1 MPLRALSHAAI
12 CFESQWIRSQR
23 SAVYDGVRAPTL
35 HARIVDL
42 ARAYCD
48 QVADCTALPPPT
60 PETVVA
66 TLAQKVHEPADKV
79 LLRLLVASLGFLP
92 TGTVVKLGSGEVAE
106 ILGANRGTGRGPL
119 ARLVM
124 DENGEEYADPFEIEL
139 ARCGRGAACRE
150 GHQRRW
156 LEAGPRAQ
164 APFAPACG
172 VGVCLAHVAATRRA
186 ASFPPPGAPPPRA
199 QVPVASPP
207 SPAPARPPTP
217 VVSPAPAPVASPL
230 PAPMSIQVP
239 SPAPVSVR
247 VSSAPPATSDRPVP
261 AAKGDLST
269 TPLVHMLVY
278 MLDHAL
284 TGTVELLEPDGVA
297 HLVRF
302 VRGVPVRVRTGRIMA
317 PLGAQLV
324 AAGLLSDGDAADAVS
339 RARSGGVRLGEYL
352 LSRELIARMDLLR
365 ALEIQVPR
373 KIEALVNLPLASTY
387 AFYRDV
393 DLFGDQGEALEVD
406 PLRVTLA
413 AARAWRDRA
422 RLRKTLERVSALVLQ
437 LHADASLELVEL
449 DAVERAALTE
459 LRAQPCTSAE
469 LLGRMS
475 GGRDVVESIVF
486 VGIVTRQFVMP
497 GQKKPPMGVRP
508 RVRSTNPSPFPDRIS
523 NMPLQGPPYSMRAP
537 NASRPLVAESSPPSP
552 SARPIPDAP
561 SSVRTL
567 PDAPPSARSIP
578 DAPSSVRSLPN
589 APPSVRSMPHAPVV
603 AGHLDAEHAGPR
615 LAAAAEE
622 DLLVR
627 SRRLG
632 EARPGP

>member
-1 MPLRALSHAAI
+1 
-12 CFESQWIRSQR
+12 
-23 SAVYDGVRAPTL
+23 
-35 HARIVDL
+35 
-42 ARAYCD
+42 
-48 QVADCTALPPPT
+48 
-60 PETVVA
+60 
-66 TLAQKVHEPADKV
+66 
-79 LLRLLVASLGFLP
+79 
-92 TGTVVKLGSGEVAE
+92 VK
-106 ILGANRGTGRGPL
+106 
-119 ARLVM
+119 
-124 DENGEEYADPFEIEL
+124 
-139 ARCGRGAACRE
+139 
-150 GHQRRW
+150 
-156 LEAGPRAQ
+156 
-164 APFAPACG
+164 
-172 VGVCLAHVAATRRA
+172 
-186 ASFPPPGAPPPRA
+186 
-199 QVPVASPP
+199 
-207 SPAPARPPTP
+207 
-217 VVSPAPAPVASPL
+217 
-230 PAPMSIQVP
+230 
-239 SPAPVSVR
+239 
-247 VSSAPPATSDRPVP
+247 VSSVPPAVSDRPVP

-365 ALEIQVPR
+365 ALEMQVPR

-437 LHADASLELVEL
+437 LHADSSLDLVEL

-486 VGIVTRQFVMP
+486 VGIVT
-497 GQKKPPMGVRP
+497 GQTKPPMGLRP

-523 NMPLQGPPYSMRAP
+523 NMPLQGPPHSMRAP
-537 NASRPLVAESSPPSP
+537 NSPRPLVAESSPPSP

-567 PDAPPSARSIP
+567 PDAPPSGRSLP
-578 DAPSSVRSLPN
+578 DAPPSSRSLPN
-589 APPSVRSMPHAPVV
+589 APPSVRSMPRTHPSSPAISTRNTPPPGSQRPQKKISWSDLVASGRPSRPSMQAVKQPSPQPAAPKERPVRPALTPKQKEALEALKRAEV
-603 AGHLDAEHAGPR
+603 ALAHKEIAGAVR
-615 LAAAAEE
+615 QVKKAQDIDGTVGDVNAFAIWVNALAGTIKPQAATIELATILEE
-622 DLLVR
+622 DEFCTRARLYRAKLLKR
-627 SRRLG
+627 ENKMQ
-632 EARPGP
+632 EARTEFERVLQEEPDNKDAQNELKLLLLTMKR